1 MDNKKLVEALTTPK
15 IISKL
20 DLAEYYAQQIKASNE
35 LLQNALENDKVLVV
49 GREAQRLAEATE
61 SLLSVLK

>member
-1 MDNKKLVEALTTPK
+1 MDNKTLIDALTTPR
-15 IISKL
+15 IIPKL
-20 DLAEYYAQQIKASNE
+20 DLVEHYAQQIKASNE

-49 GREAQRLAEATE
+49 GREAQRLSEATE